1 MNKEFVTYEQALTLK
16 ELGYDDTPW
25 FGNQASLYDVKGEHT
40 MYTNYGVMYS
50 GINDGYIFA
59 PLKQQVFRWFR
70 EKYGLYQQIEVFR
83 LSEFK
88 DDELLFDFKIIDNL
102 DDTDFY
108 YDNDLYSTYEE
119 AENACID
126 KLLELAKQ
134 QHHD

>member
-1 MNKEFVTYEQALTLK
+1 MNNKEFISYEQSQALSEINYDGDYDYTYHATGEIWERSKKDKK
-16 ELGYDDTPW
+16 ERFLP
-25 FGNQASLYDVKGEHT
+25 
-40 MYTNYGVMYS
+40 
-50 GINDGYIFA
+50 A

-70 EKYGLYQQIEVFR
+70 EKYGLYQQIEVCR

-88 DDELLFDFKIIDNL
+88 DDELFFDFKIIDNL

-126 KLLELAKQ
+126 KLIEILKQ
-134 QHHD
+134 QDNGN